1 MSDWNLL
8 IKPASSA
15 CNMDCRYC
23 FYQDVAA
30 SRETPFRGMM
40 TEETLEL
47 LVREAFQDAS
57 HFCGFNFQGGEPTVV
72 GLNFYRRLVELQRI
86 YNQNGVQVQNAIQ
99 TNGYCIDEEWAA
111 FLGANRF
118 LIGLS
123 LDGPA
128 EIHNRNRI
136 DQKGKGSWSRVM
148 KAARLLKQYRVPV
161 NILSV
166 VTGQNVRKAESIYHF
181 LRGEGFS
188 HLQFIPCLDP
198 FGEEGA
204 AEYSLTAEQY
214 GEFLVRIFDLW
225 RRDFL
230 EGKRVSIRHID
241 NWLAVL
247 MGGEPEA
254 CAQRGCCQVQLVV
267 EGDGSVYPC
276 DFYCLDRWKLG
287 QLGEASL
294 SEMQNSLLAREF
306 VEPSVRLPNRCR
318 ECRYFPL
325 CRNGCRRERVLLP
338 DETEAVNLYCESY
351 RYFFSRRLRELNE
364 AAAICRRLRNLRERG
379 GAF

>member
-1 MSDWNLL
+1 MPAWNLL

-15 CNMDCRYC
+15 CNLDCKYC
-23 FYQDVAA
+23 FYRDVAA

-40 TEETLEL
+40 TEKTLEL
-47 LVREAFQDAS
+47 LVREAFRDAC
-57 HFCGFNFQGGEPTVV
+57 HFCGFNFQGGEPTVI
-72 GLNFYRRLVELQRI
+72 GLPFYRRLIELQKQFNPSGI
-86 YNQNGVQVQNAIQ
+86 EVQNAIQ
-99 TNGYCIDEEWAA
+99 TNGFCIDEEWAA
-111 FLGANRF
+111 FLGENGF

-128 EIHNRNRI
+128 KIHNQNRI
-136 DQKGKGSWSRVM
+136 DQNGKGSWNRVM
-148 KAARLLKQYRVPV
+148 KAARLLKKYRVPV

-166 VTGQNVRKAESIYHF
+166 VTGQSVRKAESIYRF

-214 GEFLVRIFDLW
+214 GEFLVQIFDLW
-225 RRDFL
+225 WRDFL
-230 EGKRVSIRHID
+230 AGNFISVRHID

-254 CAQRGCCQVQLVV
+254 CAQRGHCQVQLVV

-287 QLGEASL
+287 QLGETGL
-294 SEMQNSLLAREF
+294 CEMHNSLLAQEF
-306 VEPSVRLPNRCR
+306 LEPSARLPDRCR
-318 ECRYFPL
+318 ECPYFVL
-325 CRNGCRRERVLLP
+325 CRNGCRRERAEIGEGAL
-338 DETEAVNLYCESY
+338 VNIYCESY
-351 RYFFSRRLRELNE
+351 RYFFSRRLRELEE
-364 AAAICRRLRNLRERG
+364 AAAICRRLRNFRKRG
-379 GAF
+379 GI